1 MKYLQVSFTILIFL
15 TAYIGD
21 YVIFQS
27 KYSSS
32 QLFRAVADSTVH
44 TTIGALSALLFF
56 SSVKITNEACFYN
69 TVICTVVSCLIDVDH
84 FLMAKSFYLK
94 DVAKLKQRG
103 ILHCT
108 TLWIV
113 ITLLLIAYSYIN
125 RKHNFYVITYM
136 ILIAFSSH
144 HIRDGER
151 RGLWL
156 YPYGHTRPI
165 NKSIY
170 LILICLL
177 PSLLSYIYNCTKPL
191 YKTNVFYNTNLD
203 IV

>member
-69 TVICTVVSCLIDVDH
+69 TVICTVVS
-84 FLMAKSFYLK
+84 
-94 DVAKLKQRG
+94 
-103 ILHCT
+103 
-108 TLWIV
+108 
-113 ITLLLIAYSYIN
+113 
-125 RKHNFYVITYM
+125 
-136 ILIAFSSH
+136 H

-156 YPYGHTRPI
+156 YPYGYTRPI

-170 LILICLL
+170 LILI
-177 PSLLSYIYNCTKPL
+177 
-191 YKTNVFYNTNLD
+191 
-203 IV
+203 